1 MVEDALNEKTEKITT
16 ENPKCVRELAED
28 SCADLEDDKSGST
41 VNAISCILEYWM
53 LNEKLILPLLEV
65 NFCVPT
71 A

>member
-41 VNAISCILEYWM
+41 VNAISCILEY
-53 LNEKLILPLLEV
+53 ILDVE
-65 NFCVPT
+65 
-71 A
+71 